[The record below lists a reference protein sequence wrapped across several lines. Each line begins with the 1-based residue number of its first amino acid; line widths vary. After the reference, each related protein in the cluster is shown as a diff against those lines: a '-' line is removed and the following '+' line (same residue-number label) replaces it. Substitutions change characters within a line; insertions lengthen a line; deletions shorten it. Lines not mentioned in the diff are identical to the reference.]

1 LARLEE
7 KSFSFF
13 ELDITGLSL
22 GWAEAL
28 PGVSFPV
35 TLWLA
40 CFGSTHAALLYRSLN
55 INGQRF
61 TPSNSQPFS
70 IVLGV

>member
-1 LARLEE
+1 MVGAEE
-7 KSFSFF
+7 KSNFF
-13 ELDITGLSL
+13 ELDITWFDL

-28 PGVSFPV
+28 PGVSIPV
-35 TLWLA
+35 GLLA
-40 CFGSTHAALLYRSLN
+40 LVQHTRLLYRSLN
-55 INGQRF
+55 INGQRL